1 MTFSRYL
8 CALAISAAALP
19 ACSSESDEPAPDSS
33 AGSDQLPPVTNGA
46 DVEAWLAKGSYLGWH
61 CETTS
66 HSAMKVSPH
75 GTNRVCIND
84 LIEKFTGGVAA
95 ERPKNSAA
103 VKELYDDSMTLVG
116 YAVEVKL
123 ADTSEGGKNWYW
135 YERVPRESPAPHDA
149 NGVVADGK
157 GLTPETV
164 SEYKGKICVACHSG
178 AGADSDSHLVNRSSD
193 FVYDVVP

>member
-1 MTFSRYL
+1 MTFRLYL
-8 CALAISAAALP
+8 CAFAISTAALP
-19 ACSSESDEPAPDSS
+19 ACSSDSAEPMPSGS
-33 AGSDQLPPVTNGA
+33 AESDQLPPTTNGT

-75 GTNRVCIND
+75 GTNRVCVNQ
-84 LIEKFTGGVAA
+84 LIESFTGAVSA

-135 YERVPRESPAPHDA
+135 YERVPLDSPAPHDA
-149 NGVVADGK
+149 KGVVADGK
-157 GLTPETV
+157 GLAPETV
-164 SEYKGKICVACHSG
+164 SDYKGKICVACHSG
-178 AGADSDSHLVNRSSD
+178 AGADSDLHLVSKSSD